1 MRTVLIRLKPNS
13 WEHRRQDFFG
23 LWTADWRTTSMFTSG
38 SARSPFVNIMNS
50 SLVFKLL
57 YSPPYCFSVWCGF
70 NWEMMLI
77 LSLGFHNWFGLKVK
91 FHHFSLLL
99 NCKRHLNRISLRFCE
114 IKFFTYT
121 LKSEKEKTI
130 LISCCNI
137 TVKWFCGTFFGTHCI
152 TPWINVH
159 DQYMSRNTTISV

>member
-1 MRTVLIRLKPNS
+1 MFNLKVIWDKFQVQFQYTDCAHPTQTQLLGAS
-13 WEHRRQDFFG
+13 STRFFG
-23 LWTADWRTTSMFTSG
+23 TLNGRLADNLDVLLRSCTSG

-57 YSPPYCFSVWCGF
+57 YSPPYGFSVWCGF
-70 NWEMMLI
+70 NREMTLI
-77 LSLGFHNWFGLKVK
+77 LSLGFHNCFGLKVK

-130 LISCCNI
+130 LIGCCNI
-137 TVKWFCGTFFGTHCI
+137 TVK
-152 TPWINVH
+152 
-159 DQYMSRNTTISV
+159 